1 MVGTGPWEGKNG
13 TTPDLAK
20 KCKICDNF
28 IKEIVLFLEGGP
40 GGVRDEVREGLGER
54 PGGFREGSGATDQ
67 PACAKT
73 WYFLYNIDLSLKN
86 VEKQLVLMCVFAKL
100 L

>member
-1 MVGTGPWEGKNG
+1 M
-13 TTPDLAK
+13 PDLAK

-28 IKEIVLFLEGGP
+28 MKEIVLFLEGGP

-54 PGGFREGSGATDQ
+54 QGGFRECSRATDQ

-73 WYFLYNIDLSLKN
+73 CFFSLII
-86 VEKQLVLMCVFAKL
+86 LVFSRKMLQNNWF
-100 L
+100 